1 MVIVKAPTR
10 IDLAGGTLDI
20 WPLSVIFSPAV
31 CVNAAI
37 DLYAQ
42 VTAERREEING
53 IVIQTKDSGRPVG
66 YPRKIPEGKKNLF
79 DRALEYLPLSGYLLT
94 VDCQSPRGAGLGGSS
109 ALLIALIRTLCLL
122 GRRKMSDMEMLRLA
136 QNMEARHLGIP
147 TGVQDYVAALN
158 GGVNVVENGIGGLAV
173 ERLKLK
179 PIEIQKRVMLVY
191 SGVSRVSGDFN
202 WLKIKKALDG
212 DRLTCSIFSKI
223 AENSL
228 KLRDALEKGNYP
240 EAGALM
246 GDENRLREKLGSR
259 IVPARLKKIFAKI
272 RRLGGHPKICGAGG
286 GGCFIVWCEQDLR
299 GDIASLVVRSGMEPL
314 DYRISLPAD
323 LKIVRQADD
332 KLRQSREFTS

>member
-1 MVIVKAPTR
+1 MFLMLTVKAPAR

-31 CVNAAI
+31 CINVAI

-42 VTAERREEING
+42 IRAERRKEING
-53 IVIQTKDSGRPVG
+53 IVIQTKDTGRPVS
-66 YPRKIPEGKKNLF
+66 YPRKIPEGRKNLF
-79 DRALEYLPLSGYLLT
+79 DRTLEIFPVSGYRLT

-109 ALLIALIRTLCLL
+109 ALLIAFIRTLAKL
-122 GRRKMSDMEMLRLA
+122 GRKRMSDMEMLRLA
-136 QNMEARHLGIP
+136 QNIEARHLGIP

-158 GGVNVVENGIGGLAV
+158 GGVNAVENGITGLTV

-179 PIEIQKRVMLVY
+179 PLEIQKRVMLVY
-191 SGVSRVSGDFN
+191 SGKSRVSGTFN
-202 WLKIKKALDG
+202 WLKIKKALNG
-212 DRLTCSIFSKI
+212 DRLTCRIFGMI

-228 KLRDALEKGNYP
+228 RLREALEKSKFSD
-240 EAGALM
+240 AGALI
-246 GDENRLREKLGSR
+246 GEENRLREKLGSR

-299 GDIASLVVRSGMEPL
+299 GDIASLVIRSGMEPL
-314 DYRISLPAD
+314 DYRVSLPAD
-323 LKIVRQADD
+323 IKTVR
-332 KLRQSREFTS
+332 